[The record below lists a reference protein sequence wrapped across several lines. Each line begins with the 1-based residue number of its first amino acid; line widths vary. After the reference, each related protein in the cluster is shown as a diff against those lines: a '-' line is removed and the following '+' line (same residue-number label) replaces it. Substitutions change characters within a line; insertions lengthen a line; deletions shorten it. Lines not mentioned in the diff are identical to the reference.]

1 MSNIIRRL
9 HAAYGAASDA
19 GIEMREWRLSTTA
32 HDQLIAEPQAKS
44 LWGYERGPASE
55 GPATR
60 TLMGQPV
67 VIEHRGITT
76 DEAMALPLEGDAI
89 RQIPAHPVTIC
100 MSGIGKLGRWEY
112 FDA

>member
-9 HAAYGAASDA
+9 HAAYGAARDA
-19 GIEMREWRLSTTA
+19 GIEMREWRLSTKA
-32 HDQLIAEPQAKS
+32 HLELIASREAQS
-44 LWGYERGPASE
+44 LWGFKRDMSRAG
-55 GPATR
+55 ATQR

-67 VIEHRGITT
+67 VIEHPGITT
-76 DEAMALPLEGDAI
+76 DEAMALPLEDDGLRA
-89 RQIPAHPVTIC
+89 IPAHPVTIC